1 MSSSFGNWFGRSK
14 KKVSQPQPEQK
25 PPATPKPTP
34 GADHLPGVVYRKGAA
49 FHEISE
55 FFENSEI
62 WLGLIS
68 GACSCLVRPANRAC
82 PSTVARARGQVIC
95 SEILLV

>member
-1 MSSSFGNWFGRSK
+1 MSSSFVNWFGRSK
-14 KKVSQPQPEQK
+14 KQVSHPEPEQN
-25 PPATPKPTP
+25 PPAAPKPAPRVDHQP
-34 GADHLPGVVYRKGAA
+34 GAPYKKGDS

-82 PSTVARARGQVIC
+82 PSADTGAEEQV
-95 SEILLV
+95 VRYNA

>member
-1 MSSSFGNWFGRSK
+1 MSGSFGNWFGRSK
-14 KKVSQPQPEQK
+14 KKVSQPQPEQN

-34 GADHLPGVVYRKGAA
+34 GADHQPGVLYRKGDS

-68 GACSCLVRPANRAC
+68 GARSCLVRTANRAC
-82 PSTVARARGQVIC
+82 LPAGAGAGWHVVS

>member
-1 MSSSFGNWFGRSK
+1 MSGSFGNWFGRSK
-14 KKVSQPQPEQK
+14 KKVSQPQPEQN

-34 GADHLPGVVYRKGAA
+34 GADHQPGVLYRKGDS

-68 GACSCLVRPANRAC
+68 GARPGPVRAADRNRPPAGAGAGRQ
-82 PSTVARARGQVIC
+82 VAC